1 MITGVEPSRN
11 DRGLIRSLN
20 RRGTVFDKSP
30 RVARKAAR
38 PAEPTVCDR
47 CGAIFSAKTWRQRRR
62 LGAGL
67 LERAAWSTCPGC
79 AQAGHAEYF
88 GRVLIRGAGVAAHLD
103 AIRRRIRNVAA
114 RAAYTQ
120 PERKITSTEWDGAT
134 LEVLT
139 TSQKLA
145 HRIVSELQK
154 AFGGKASYS
163 WSDADGSLF
172 ATWQCELRRRG
183 QSRRKS

>member
-1 MITGVEPSRN
+1 MIAGVEASRN
-11 DRGLIRSLN
+11 DKGLIRSLN
-20 RRGTVFDKSP
+20 RRGTVSDKSP
-30 RVARKAAR
+30 PVARKAAR
-38 PAEPTVCDR
+38 PVEPTVCDR
-47 CGAIFSAKTWRQRRR
+47 CGAIFLNKTWRQRRR

-79 AQAGHAEYF
+79 AQARHAEYF
-88 GRVLIRGAGVAAHLD
+88 GRVLIRGAGVAANLD
-103 AIRRRIRNVAA
+103 AIRNRIRNVAA

-120 PERKITSTEWDGAT
+120 PERKLTSEEWDGTT

-154 AFGGKASYS
+154 AFGGKASFS

-172 ATWQCELRRRG
+172 ATWQCEPPRRSRSRG
-183 QSRRKS
+183 KS